1 MWKPRGLW
9 DEAAAGEDSS
19 NGLTS
24 SFLHSKGV
32 PSSTAQPR
40 CNGVAHVLKHCHH
53 VDANQDIRPTP
64 RHIGGCL
71 PHTPCDHPSD
81 SCTHHVPCSMRDNSP
96 NNKIVRIYIF
106 TYIYIYILTYT
117 HTYISIISL
126 YIHTLN
132 MPYMLFNLLN
142 MLLKYWQ
149 TPWCFKTL
157 KVGSLS
163 RPLLAWWKIY
173 FDKCAGIKIGMF
185 IPWSVI
191 WIPCKLQA
199 QSFKISCESG
209 QESLSSHHKI
219 HRRWSNPY
227 RRAKEELLWIEQK
240 CWISYPS
247 SPQRCYLAIL
257 HTGWH
262 SCPSRHSCHYVW
274 LKGQEAL
281 VMKPQAAFNNQLA
294 NRANG
299 KPQFSTSS
307 LLQQYFFHAR
317 EEIKNSFLQPVKVSV
332 GVCCSGGLYPT

>member
-1 MWKPRGLW
+1 MLQNTESWVSFSSTPRLVKDIFW
-9 DEAAAGEDSS
+9 QMCRHKNWHVHSLVSDLNS
-19 NGLTS
+19 LQTS
-24 SFLHSKGV
+24 STKFQNLM
-32 PSSTAQPR
+32 R
-40 CNGVAHVLKHCHH
+40 
-53 VDANQDIRPTP
+53 IR
-64 RHIGGCL
+64 
-71 PHTPCDHPSD
+71 
-81 SCTHHVPCSMRDNSP
+81 
-96 NNKIVRIYIF
+96 
-106 TYIYIYILTYT
+106 
-117 HTYISIISL
+117 
-126 YIHTLN
+126 
-132 MPYMLFNLLN
+132 
-142 MLLKYWQ
+142 
-149 TPWCFKTL
+149 
-157 KVGSLS
+157 
-163 RPLLAWWKIY
+163 
-173 FDKCAGIKIGMF
+173 
-185 IPWSVI
+185 
-191 WIPCKLQA
+191 
-199 QSFKISCESG
+199 

-307 LLQQYFFHAR
+307 LLQQYSLHAH